1 MDTAMNSDDLN
12 VSMISDD
19 SDLSMDKSIVQDN
32 SSNSSLGISQNK
44 STSNHSDPS
53 KPSNLF
59 HQRAID
65 KNEMRVYLSM
75 SKHII
80 IELYFS
86 INTFLV
92 KEMSGINTEIEETAI
107 EENKPEIESAG
118 R

>member
-1 MDTAMNSDDLN
+1 M
-12 VSMISDD
+12 
-19 SDLSMDKSIVQDN
+19 
-32 SSNSSLGISQNK
+32 SNQ
-44 STSNHSDPS
+44 SDPS
-53 KPSNLF
+53 KPTNLY
-59 HQRAID
+59 HQKAID

-92 KEMSGINTEIEETAI
+92 KELSGINTEIEEKVI
-107 EENKPEIESAG
+107 EENKTEIESAG